1 MKNKTI
7 QKIIIISMVIIILS
21 GCAKDEKIDK
31 NFPDAEENNLTMI
44 EDNKELSGTLTVTT
58 FYDGYIDIHAKNFM
72 DMHPN
77 VDIQIIRPDEDE
89 FETWEGYANR
99 VAVEI
104 ITGKS
109 CDLVDLSSLD
119 VNQYADSGLLCN
131 LYDFMDSDSL
141 FNKSDYYNNIFK
153 ALEYDNK
160 LYAMP
165 FTFFYHMVYASKPMA
180 ERLELDLTEQ
190 GIDYKEMIEIYMKA
204 KEYHPYP
211 QNFELMPGAVKESFF
226 NYEVIEFYN
235 PENKTVWVDGEDFIK
250 HLKVTKDIYTG
261 YSPDNP
267 GGWRMTRIAN
277 GNDDFMKSNYMFSKI
292 ESNAIDLYNMMI
304 EYENASNPPIPLLN
318 SAGNSPFTTT
328 FSSMYVIPEGSSNKE
343 LAWEFLKYCISEK
356 DILDFENE
364 EEEMLYFMMYQ
375 GWIPINIKN
384 FYTSF
389 RYNFENEIEFIE
401 KEGFDVKW
409 KSDNKE
415 DLINETLDLINKW
428 NLERNKLISDFEF
441 WTLLE
446 SDLRNYYYYDL
457 ATAEETAKIIQNK
470 VSTYLN
476 E

>member
-1 MKNKTI
+1 MIREIAVVCIITI
-7 QKIIIISMVIIILS
+7 MLS
-21 GCAKDEKIDK
+21 GCSDNINTDS
-31 NFPDAEENNLTMI
+31 NLLET
-44 EDNKELSGTLTVTT
+44 EDYKELSGTLTVTT
-58 FYDGYIDIHAKNFM
+58 FFDGYIDIHAKNFM

-77 VDIQIIRPDEDE
+77 VDIQIIRSDE
-89 FETWEGYANR
+89 FETKVGYANR

-109 CDLVDLSSLD
+109 SDLVDLSSLD
-119 VNQYADSGLLCN
+119 INQYADSGLLCN
-131 LYDFMDSDSL
+131 LYDFMDSDST

-153 ALEYDNK
+153 ALEFDDN

-165 FTFFYHMVYASKPMA
+165 FTFFYHMVYASKSMA
-180 ERLELDLTEQ
+180 ERLELDLKDQ

-211 QNFELMPGAVKESFF
+211 QNFGLMPGAVKESFF
-226 NYEVIEFYN
+226 NYEVIEFYD
-235 PENKTVWVDGEDFIK
+235 PENKTAWIDGEDFIK
-250 HLKVTKDIYTG
+250 YLKVTKDIYTG

-267 GGWRMTRIAN
+267 GGWSMTRISD
-277 GNDDFMKSNYMFSKI
+277 GNDEFMKSDFMFSKY

-304 EYENASNPPIPLLN
+304 EYENVSNPPIPLLN
-318 SAGNSPFTTT
+318 SAGNAPFTTT
-328 FSSMYVIPEGSSNKE
+328 FSSTYVIPKGSSNKE

-356 DILDFENE
+356 EISDFENE

-389 RYNFENEIEFIE
+389 RYNFENEIDRI
-401 KEGFDVKW
+401 DRSDLDIKW
-409 KSDNKE
+409 KLDDKE
-415 DLINETLDLINKW
+415 KLINDTLDQINQW
-428 NLERNKLISDFEF
+428 NSERNKLISDFEL
-441 WTLLE
+441 WTLLN
-446 SDLRNYYYYDL
+446 SDLENYYYYDL

-470 VSTYLN
+470 VISYLN